1 MQTTRGLVLFLVLA
15 TAACR
20 AGADDYPEL
29 RDCHDA
35 QFQAAVDKIVS
46 RNPGWVASVREKS
59 ASVVVADVTD
69 PKKPLVAWY
78 NPEKMMYAASLPKI
92 AIILAVFVEVE
103 AGRLELD
110 DETRTQL
117 IRTVKVS
124 SNRDAT
130 ALLDKVGIERVA
142 EILQDP
148 AHGKLYDPDYGGGLW
163 VGKPYSKA
171 PAWKR
176 DPINN
181 ISHGASAMSAARF
194 FYGASTSTLIDRK
207 YLPLLEEIFGNPG
220 VNHKFVK
227 GLKGRNR
234 EIFRKSG
241 TWRNT
246 NADSAV
252 IVLPDNDAYL
262 VVVIGEGAGGG
273 KDLEQ
278 FIRKIDDL
286 MEGRSSERSASA
298 APSQ

>member
-1 MQTTRGLVLFLVLA
+1 MRITRGLVLFLVLA

-20 AGADDYPEL
+20 AGAGGFPEL
-29 RDCHDA
+29 RDCHDEDL
-35 QFQAAVDKIVS
+35 QAAVDQLIS
-46 RNPGWVASVREKS
+46 ANANWTAAIHGRE

-69 PKKPLVAWY
+69 PKRPLVAWY
-78 NPEKMMYAASLPKI
+78 NPERMFYAASLPKI
-92 AIILAVFVEVE
+92 AIILAVFVEVD

-130 ALLDKVGIERVA
+130 ALLNKVGIERVA

-176 DPINN
+176 DPINH
-181 ISHGASAMSAARF
+181 ISHGSSAMAAARF
-194 FYGASTSTLIDRK
+194 YYGASTGILVDHK
-207 YLPLLEEIFGNPG
+207 HLPLLEEIFGNPG

-227 GLKGRNR
+227 GLNGRER

-241 TWRNT
+241 TWRT
-246 NADSAV
+246 THADSAV
-252 IVLPDNDAYL
+252 IVHPDGDAYL
-262 VVVIGEGAGGG
+262 VVVIGEGPGGSEE
-273 KDLEQ
+273 LAQ
-278 FIRKIDDL
+278 FIRKVDDL
-286 MEGRSSERSASA
+286 MESRFQNRQSKRKSA
-298 APSQ
+298 P